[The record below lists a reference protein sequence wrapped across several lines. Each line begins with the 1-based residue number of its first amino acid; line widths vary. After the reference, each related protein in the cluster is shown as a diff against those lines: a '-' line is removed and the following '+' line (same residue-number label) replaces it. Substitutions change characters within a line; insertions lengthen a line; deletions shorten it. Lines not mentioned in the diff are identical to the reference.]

1 MVFFLPLF
9 HLWLCSQTPHEA
21 RDKDSDGFP
30 DAAELRETSD
40 RTNFRKWFSTIAL
53 SRYLDPTK
61 DIVDCADLVRYS
73 YREALCK
80 HDEAWRQK
88 FGELL
93 NPGIPELETFNYPD
107 IPYIGTD
114 IFRLSD
120 GPYTPDD
127 KKNGRLGNFADVKH
141 LMLYHTEPLGRSRGE
156 GVLPG
161 DLLFFT
167 PKGHPSHVMIYL
179 EIRGEPYLIY
189 HTGPGEKDK
198 GEMRLVKFETLM
210 SLDDETWRPDAK
222 NPSFAGFYRFKIL
235 D

>member
-1 MVFFLPLF
+1 MVIFFPLF
-9 HLWLCSQTPHEA
+9 YLCIFVQTPHEA
-21 RDKDSDGFP
+21 RDRDSDGFP
-30 DAAELRETSD
+30 DAAELREPSD

-80 HDEAWRQK
+80 HDESWRQK

-107 IPYIGTD
+107 VPYIGTD
-114 IFRLSD
+114 IFRLSA
-120 GPYTPDD
+120 GPYAPDD
-127 KKNGRLGNFADVKH
+127 KKLGKLGNFADVKH
-141 LMLYHTEPLGRSRGE
+141 LMLYHTKPLGRSRGE

-210 SLDDETWRPDAK
+210 SLDDETWRPDVK